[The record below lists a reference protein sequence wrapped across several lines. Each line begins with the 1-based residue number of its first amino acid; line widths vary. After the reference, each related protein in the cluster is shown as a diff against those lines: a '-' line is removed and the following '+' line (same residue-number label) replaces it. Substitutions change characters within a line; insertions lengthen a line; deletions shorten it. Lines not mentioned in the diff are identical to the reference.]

1 MKKILSKW
9 NGNRMLFSV
18 LRNKINESVEKT
30 VG

>member
-9 NGNRMLFSV
+9 KGNRMLFSV
-18 LRNKINESVEKT
+18 LRNEINESIEKT